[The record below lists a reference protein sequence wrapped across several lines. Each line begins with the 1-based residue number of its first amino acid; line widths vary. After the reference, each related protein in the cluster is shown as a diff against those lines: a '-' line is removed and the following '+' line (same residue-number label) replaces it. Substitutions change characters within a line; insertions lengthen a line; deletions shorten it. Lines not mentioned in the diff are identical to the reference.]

1 MKFIKQQILQIYT
14 VLKQCDFFKMYN
26 LLVPADLADCADDI
40 LSQVKI
46 RKKKEEKNENE
57 TVPALRG
64 RSCCFKKIFNYKILE
79 TSLQSHSSNSLS
91 SCVNGSIVCES
102 MSICPMF
109 FPSLKIG
116 TTISAFVSMEQ
127 LR

>member
-46 RKKKEEKNENE
+46 RKGRKE
-57 TVPALRG
+57 
-64 RSCCFKKIFNYKILE
+64 
-79 TSLQSHSSNSLS
+79 
-91 SCVNGSIVCES
+91 
-102 MSICPMF
+102 
-109 FPSLKIG
+109 
-116 TTISAFVSMEQ
+116 
-127 LR
+127 